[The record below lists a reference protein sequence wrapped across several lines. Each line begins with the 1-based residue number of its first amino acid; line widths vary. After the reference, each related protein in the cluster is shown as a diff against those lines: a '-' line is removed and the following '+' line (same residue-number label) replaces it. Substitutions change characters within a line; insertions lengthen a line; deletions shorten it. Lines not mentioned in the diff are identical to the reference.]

1 MIRIQI
7 KDENLNI
14 KNEGVFQTEELADQW
29 YEFNYDFFPNPHTK
43 HVTSMA
49 DEIAQEKRIK
59 ESKDAIE
66 LGTNLIVE
74 IRAINRRKL
83 KTGLWDQAKFNSL
96 LTSSTAAQI
105 ERALWNGSLTTAGYL
120 LTGMSAFY
128 SDIEIGK
135 IVDQITAHKTKWAE
149 LI

>member
-1 MIRIQI
+1 MFKIEI
-7 KDENLNI
+7 KLNNVLTNYSEFATEDLCNEWYDENL
-14 KNEGVFQTEELADQW
+14 EA
-29 YEFNYDFFPNPHTK
+29 FPIGHTK
-43 HVTSMA
+43 QIFSLFDV
-49 DEIAQEKRIK
+49 IQEKKRLQ
-59 ESKDAIE
+59 ESREAVE
-66 LGTNLIVE
+66 LGTNLIIE

-96 LTSSTAAQI
+96 LVNTNAAQI

-128 SDIEIGK
+128 SDIEIAK
-135 IVDQITAHKTKWAE
+135 IVEQITAHETKWSE

>member
-1 MIRIQI
+1 MRLIIQ
-7 KDENLNI
+7 
-14 KNEGVFQTEELADQW
+14 
-29 YEFNYDFFPNPHTK
+29 
-43 HVTSMA
+43 
-49 DEIAQEKRIK
+49 
-59 ESKDAIE
+59 
-66 LGTNLIVE
+66 

-96 LTSSTAAQI
+96 LTSSTASQI

-135 IVDQITAHKTKWAE
+135 IVDQITAHETKWAE

>member
-1 MIRIQI
+1 MFKIEIKSNDVLTNYAEFATEDLCNEWYEENKEVFPIGHTKQIFSLFDIQQEKKRIQ
-7 KDENLNI
+7 
-14 KNEGVFQTEELADQW
+14 
-29 YEFNYDFFPNPHTK
+29 
-43 HVTSMA
+43 
-49 DEIAQEKRIK
+49 
-59 ESKDAIE
+59 ESKEAIE

-96 LTSSTAAQI
+96 LVSSTAAQI

-128 SDIEIGK
+128 SDLEIGK
-135 IVDQITAHKTKWAE
+135 IVDQINAHETKWSE